1 MNMKKPFRGKNK
13 SQNGSPRAA
22 SGNGQ
27 DGQAVP
33 WGQGVLGEEVG
44 SEAFGAAQLQPGR
57 AAGRR

>member
-33 WGQGVLGEEVG
+33 WGQGVLGEEEG
-44 SEAFGAAQLQPGR
+44 LNKTQSKQFPE
-57 AAGRR
+57 